1 MEQSSRKKVLSFKG
15 SGSALRVT
23 FEGTLIPGI
32 MEVMSELRDAGSLV
46 TDHPLIIDFKELTV
60 SQNWLRSFLCDV
72 VFAMGLK
79 VTMWAGTVPETLD
92 VLSSLGF
99 KLDSGDRPLVARSA
113 LKIVTTPLRSGQ
125 SLFHEGDVLML
136 GNLHSGAEINA
147 TGSIIVL
154 GSLLGQVHAGCAGD
168 NSASV
173 VTMSYQTNQ
182 MRIGT
187 MISNAME
194 PGASPWWGRPVRI
207 YVQGGV
213 FVASE
218 IARPKER

>member
-32 MEVMSELRDAGSLV
+32 IEVMSELRDAGSLV

-60 SQNWLRSFLCDV
+60 SQNWLRS
-72 VFAMGLK
+72 
-79 VTMWAGTVPETLD
+79 
-92 VLSSLGF
+92 
-99 KLDSGDRPLVARSA
+99 SA

>member
-1 MEQSSRKKVLSFKG
+1 M
-15 SGSALRVT
+15 
-23 FEGTLIPGI
+23 
-32 MEVMSELRDAGSLV
+32 
-46 TDHPLIIDFKELTV
+46 
-60 SQNWLRSFLCDV
+60 
-72 VFAMGLK
+72 
-79 VTMWAGTVPETLD
+79 
-92 VLSSLGF
+92 LSSLGF

>member
-32 MEVMSELRDAGSLV
+32 IEVMSELRDAGSLV

-99 KLDSGDRPLVARSA
+99 KLDSGDRFGIFGRAAENITPETHK
-113 LKIVTTPLRSGQ
+113 KISLRSI
-125 SLFHEGDVLML
+125 FRE
-136 GNLHSGAEINA
+136 
-147 TGSIIVL
+147 
-154 GSLLGQVHAGCAGD
+154 
-168 NSASV
+168 
-173 VTMSYQTNQ
+173 
-182 MRIGT
+182 
-187 MISNAME
+187 
-194 PGASPWWGRPVRI
+194 
-207 YVQGGV
+207 
-213 FVASE
+213 VAQ
-218 IARPKER
+218 